1 MRGVL
6 MVVGLAL
13 IGVALYLAANI
24 IQASGRFAKL
34 DQKLADSCSRLDV
47 YPGTEDVTIDPDT
60 NIAFVSGADR
70 RAASAGAPVPGG
82 IYAFDVGTHDKVW
95 KVSPEDF
102 TDFQPHG
109 ISLWRGANGEKR
121 LFVINHASGGAQN
134 VEIFDVGAQGMLTH
148 VETVA
153 FNAMHS
159 PNDVLGVGPRQFYAT
174 NDRGYDGGLLGTLEA
189 YLALPLASAV
199 YYDGSE
205 GRIVKKGLVYAN
217 GINMSADGKTVYIA
231 EFLKRRIGFYDRN
244 IETGALAKT
253 KTIAVNT
260 GPDNIEVSKDGALW
274 IAGHSKVFDFLKHVK
289 DPAAIAPSHIIR
301 LNPRNGVKS
310 DVFIDTTGKI
320 NGSSVGAV
328 WDKTLIVGA
337 VFDGHV
343 MVCPL
348 IEIFLNNAGT
358 EGGK

>member
-1 MRGVL
+1 MRSVL
-6 MVVGLAL
+6 MVIGLTVAFL
-13 IGVALYLAANI
+13 ALYLAANI
-24 IQASGRFAKL
+24 IPASGRFANL
-34 DQKLADSCSRLDV
+34 DQKLVDSCSRLDV
-47 YPGTEDVTIDPDT
+47 FPGTEDVTIDPDT
-60 NIAFVSGADR
+60 NLAFVSGSDR
-70 RAASAGAPVPGG
+70 RAALAGTPAPGG
-82 IYAFDVGTHDKVW
+82 IYAFDVRTHDKVW
-95 KVSPEDF
+95 KVSPENF

-134 VEIFDVGAQGMLTH
+134 VEIFDVGYQGMLTH
-148 VETVA
+148 VESVS

-159 PNDVLGVGPRQFYAT
+159 PNDVLAVGPRQFYAT
-174 NDRGYDGGLLGTLEA
+174 NDRGYDGGLMGTLEA
-189 YLALPLASAV
+189 YLALPFASVV
-199 YYDGSE
+199 YYDGGE

-231 EFLKRRIGFYDRN
+231 EFLKRRIGFYDRD
-244 IETGALAKT
+244 IETGALT
-253 KTIAVNT
+253 KGKDISVNT
-260 GPDNIEVSKDGALW
+260 GPDNIEVAKDGGLW
-274 IAGHSKVFDFLKHVK
+274 VAGHSKVFDFLKHAK
-289 DPAAIAPSHIIR
+289 DPAAIAPSHVIR
-301 LNPRNGVKS
+301 INPRNGVKS
-310 DVFIDTTGKI
+310 DVFIDTTGKL

-358 EGGK
+358 ERGK